1 VRSDP
6 RPFFFIDA
14 NLGLEDSMSVL
25 HGEVVQ
31 PLASRL
37 SPLATLRA
45 GRFSLSLER
54 PLIMG
59 VVNVTPDS
67 FSDGGRFLG
76 TQQAVEHARMLVE
89 EGADILDIG
98 GESSRPGAEP
108 VGLDEELRRV
118 MPVLEQLAQ
127 LPIPVSVDTCKPE
140 VMRRA
145 IAAGAAMVNDIGALR
160 EPGALE
166 AVAES
171 QAAAC
176 LMHMQGEP
184 RTMQQDPHYQ
194 DVLTEVAA
202 FLAQRVE
209 AARQAGIARERIVI
223 DPGFGFG
230 KKTGHNL
237 ELLRG
242 LSRIAGLGQPVLVGL
257 SRKSLFG
264 KITGKAVADRV
275 SASVAAA
282 LLAAERGALLV
293 RVHDVAATRDALLV
307 LNAIERYILVED

>member
-1 VRSDP
+1 MR
-6 RPFFFIDA
+6 
-14 NLGLEDSMSVL
+14 
-25 HGEVVQ
+25 

-37 SPLATLRA
+37 SLLASLRA
-45 GRFSLSLER
+45 GRFSLTLER

-67 FSDGGRFLG
+67 FSDGGCFFG
-76 TQQAVEHARMLVE
+76 AQQAVEHARILID

-108 VGLDEELRRV
+108 VSLDEELRRV
-118 MPVLEQLAQ
+118 MPVLEKLAG
-127 LPIPVSVDTCKPE
+127 LSVPVSVDTCKPE
-140 VMRRA
+140 VMRCA
-145 IAAGAAMVNDIGALR
+145 IAAGAVMVNDINALR
-160 EPGALE
+160 EPGTLE

-171 QAAAC
+171 QAAVC

-184 RTMQQDPHYQ
+184 RTMQQDPHYE
-194 DVLTEVAA
+194 DVVSEVAE
-202 FLAQRVE
+202 FLARRVD
-209 AARQAGIARERIVI
+209 AALQAGIARERIVI

-230 KKTGHNL
+230 KKTAHNL

-242 LSRIAGLGQPVLVGL
+242 LRRIADLGQPVLVGL

-264 KITGKAVADRV
+264 KITGKPVADRV

-282 LLAAERGALLV
+282 LLAAERGAALV

-307 LNAIERYILVED
+307 LNAIERHPLAKD

>member
-1 VRSDP
+1 MALP
-6 RPFFFIDA
+6 HP
-14 NLGLEDSMSVL
+14 
-25 HGEVVQ
+25 
-31 PLASRL
+31 
-37 SPLATLRA
+37 SPLTRHAILKL
-45 GRFSLSLER
+45 GRFSLTLER

-67 FSDGGRFLG
+67 FSDGGRFFG
-76 TQQAVEHARMLVE
+76 TQQALEHARVLIE

-98 GESSRPGAEP
+98 GESSRPAAEP

-127 LPIPVSVDTCKPE
+127 MPVPVSVDTCKPE
-140 VMRRA
+140 VMRCA
-145 IAAGAAMVNDIGALR
+145 IAAGAAMVNDINALR

-166 AVAES
+166 AVAQS
-171 QAAAC
+171 QAAVC
-176 LMHMQGEP
+176 LMHMQGAP
-184 RTMQQDPHYQ
+184 RSMQRNPQYE
-194 DVLTEVAA
+194 DVVAEVTA

-209 AARQAGIARERIVI
+209 AAQQAGIARERIVI

-230 KKTGHNL
+230 KSTGHNL
-237 ELLRG
+237 ELLQG
-242 LSRIAGLGQPVLVGL
+242 LSTIAGLGQPVLVGL

-264 KITGKAVADRV
+264 KITGKPVADRV

-282 LLAAERGALLV
+282 LLAVERGAALV

-307 LNAIERYILVED
+307 LNAIEGHSLAKS

>member
-1 VRSDP
+1 MAHPHS
-6 RPFFFIDA
+6 
-14 NLGLEDSMSVL
+14 
-25 HGEVVQ
+25 
-31 PLASRL
+31 
-37 SPLATLRA
+37 SPLTPRA
-45 GRFSLSLER
+45 VLQLDRFSLTLER

-67 FSDGGRFLG
+67 FSDGGRFFG
-76 TQQAVEHARMLVE
+76 TQQALEHARVLIE
-89 EGADILDIG
+89 QGADILDIG

-118 MPVLEQLAQ
+118 MPVLEQLA
-127 LPIPVSVDTCKPE
+127 PGPVPVSVDTCKPD

-145 IAAGAAMVNDIGALR
+145 IAAGAAMVNDINALR

-166 AVAES
+166 AVAQS
-171 QAAAC
+171 QAAVC

-184 RTMQQDPHYQ
+184 RSMQRDPQYE
-194 DVLTEVAA
+194 DVVAEVTA
-202 FLAQRVE
+202 FLAQRVK
-209 AARQAGIARERIVI
+209 AAQQAGIARERIVI

-230 KKTGHNL
+230 KNTAHNL
-237 ELLRG
+237 GLLRG
-242 LSRIAGLGQPVLVGL
+242 LHKIAGLGQPVLVGL

-264 KITGKAVADRV
+264 KITGKPVADRV

-282 LLAAERGALLV
+282 LLAVERGAALV

-307 LNAIERYILVED
+307 LNAIEGISLAKS

>member
-1 VRSDP
+1 M
-6 RPFFFIDA
+6 
-14 NLGLEDSMSVL
+14 N
-25 HGEVVQ
+25 
-31 PLASRL
+31 SRL
-37 SPLATLRA
+37 NVENLRNFASGNVMAHPHPSPLTPRA
-45 GRFSLSLER
+45 VLQLGRFSLTLER

-67 FSDGGRFLG
+67 FSDGGRFLS
-76 TQQAVEHARMLVE
+76 TQQALEHARVLIE

-118 MPVLEQLAQ
+118 MPVLEQLA
-127 LPIPVSVDTCKPE
+127 PGPVPVSVDTCKPE
-140 VMRRA
+140 VMRHA
-145 IAAGAAMVNDIGALR
+145 IAAGAAMVNDINALR

-166 AVAES
+166 ALAQS
-171 QAAAC
+171 QAAVC

-184 RTMQQDPHYQ
+184 RSMQRDPKYE
-194 DVLTEVAA
+194 DVVAEVAT
-202 FLAQRVE
+202 FLAQRVD
-209 AARQAGIARERIVI
+209 AAQQAGIARERIVI

-230 KKTGHNL
+230 KNTAHNL
-237 ELLRG
+237 GLLRG
-242 LSRIAGLGQPVLVGL
+242 LHKIAGLGQPVLVGL

-264 KITGKAVADRV
+264 KITGKPVADRV

-282 LLAAERGALLV
+282 LLAVERGAALV

-307 LNAIERYILVED
+307 LNAIEGHSLAKV

>member
-1 VRSDP
+1 MR
-6 RPFFFIDA
+6 
-14 NLGLEDSMSVL
+14 
-25 HGEVVQ
+25 
-31 PLASRL
+31 PLASRG
-37 SPLATLRA
+37 SPLASLRA
-45 GRFSLSLER
+45 GVFSLPLER

-67 FSDGGRFLG
+67 FSDGGRFFG
-76 TQQAVEHARMLVE
+76 AQQAVEHARILLE

-118 MPVLEQLAQ
+118 MPVLENLVG
-127 LPIPVSVDTCKPE
+127 LPVPISLDTSKPE

-145 IAAGAAMVNDIGALR
+145 IAAGAAMVNDIKALR

-171 QAAAC
+171 QAAVC

-184 RTMQQDPHYQ
+184 RTMQQAPHYE
-194 DVLTEVAA
+194 DVVSEVAE
-202 FLAQRVE
+202 FLARRVE
-209 AARQAGIARERIVI
+209 AAQQAGIARQRIVI

-264 KITGKAVADRV
+264 KITGKPVVGRV

-282 LLAAERGALLV
+282 LLAAERGAALV

-307 LNAIERYILVED
+307 LDAIERHSFVKD

>member
-1 VRSDP
+1 MALP
-6 RPFFFIDA
+6 HP
-14 NLGLEDSMSVL
+14 
-25 HGEVVQ
+25 
-31 PLASRL
+31 
-37 SPLATLRA
+37 SPLTRHAILKL
-45 GRFSLSLER
+45 GRFSLTLER

-67 FSDGGRFLG
+67 FSDGGRFFG
-76 TQQAVEHARMLVE
+76 TQQALEHARVLIE

-98 GESSRPGAEP
+98 GESSRPAAEP

-127 LPIPVSVDTCKPE
+127 MPVPVSVDTCKPE

-145 IAAGAAMVNDIGALR
+145 IAAGAAMVNDINALR

-166 AVAES
+166 EVAQS
-171 QAAAC
+171 QAAVC

-184 RTMQQDPHYQ
+184 RSMQRDPQYE
-194 DVLTEVAA
+194 DVVAEVTA

-209 AARQAGIARERIVI
+209 AAQQAGIARERIVI

-230 KKTGHNL
+230 KNTGHNL
-237 ELLRG
+237 ELLQG
-242 LSRIAGLGQPVLVGL
+242 LSTIAGLGQPVLVGL

-264 KITGKAVADRV
+264 KITGKPVADRV

-282 LLAAERGALLV
+282 LLAVERGAALV

-307 LNAIERYILVED
+307 LNAIEGISLAKS

>member
-1 VRSDP
+1 L
-6 RPFFFIDA
+6 
-14 NLGLEDSMSVL
+14 N
-25 HGEVVQ
+25 
-31 PLASRL
+31 SRL
-37 SPLATLRA
+37 NIDNLRPMA
-45 GRFSLSLER
+45 SGNVKAFPHPSLLTPHAVLKLGRFALPLER

-76 TQQAVEHARMLVE
+76 TRQAVEHARTLIE
-89 EGADILDIG
+89 EGADIVDIG

-118 MPVLEQLAQ
+118 MPVLEKLGG
-127 LPIPVSVDTCKPE
+127 LSVPVSVDTCKPE

-145 IAAGAAMVNDIGALR
+145 IAAGAAMVNDINALR

-176 LMHMQGEP
+176 LMHLQGEP
-184 RTMQQDPHYQ
+184 HTMQQDPHYE
-194 DVLTEVAA
+194 DVVSEVTA

-209 AARQAGIARERIVI
+209 AAQRAGIARERIVI

-242 LSRIAGLGQPVLVGL
+242 LPMIAGLGQPVLVGL

-264 KITGKAVADRV
+264 KITGKPVADRV

-282 LLAAERGALLV
+282 LLAVERGAALV

-307 LNAIERYILVED
+307 LNAIERHSLVKD

>member
-1 VRSDP
+1 
-6 RPFFFIDA
+6 
-14 NLGLEDSMSVL
+14 MSVQYD
-25 HGEVVQ
+25 EVMR
-31 PLASRL
+31 PLASHL
-37 SPLATLRA
+37 SPLASLRA
-45 GRFSLSLER
+45 GRFSLALER

-67 FSDGGRFLG
+67 FYDGGRFLVA
-76 TQQAVEHARMLVE
+76 QQAVEHARILIE

-108 VGLDEELRRV
+108 VALDEELRRV
-118 MPVLEQLAQ
+118 MPVLEKLGG
-127 LPIPVSVDTCKPE
+127 LSVPVSVDTCKPE

-145 IAAGAAMVNDIGALR
+145 IAAGAAMVNDINALR

-171 QAAAC
+171 QAAVC

-184 RTMQQDPHYQ
+184 RNMQQDPHYE
-194 DVLTEVAA
+194 DVVSEVME

-209 AARQAGIARERIVI
+209 AAQHAGVARERIVI

-230 KKTGHNL
+230 KKTRHNL

-242 LSRIAGLGQPVLVGL
+242 LPRIAGLGQPVLVGL

-264 KITGKAVADRV
+264 KITGKPVADRV

-282 LLAAERGALLV
+282 LLAAERGAALV

-307 LNAIERYILVED
+307 LNAIERHSLVKD